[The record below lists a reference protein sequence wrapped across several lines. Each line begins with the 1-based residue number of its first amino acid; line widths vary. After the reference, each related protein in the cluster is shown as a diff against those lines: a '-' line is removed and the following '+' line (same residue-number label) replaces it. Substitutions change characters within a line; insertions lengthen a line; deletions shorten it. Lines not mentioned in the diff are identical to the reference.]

1 MCYCDRQN
9 QKLVVLTVLLCI
21 DKKVFPNLDPVGWY
35 SNAIKVGSSCL
46 SLGIQKRLPVVR
58 LYALLSRTRRR

>member
-46 SLGIQKRLPVVR
+46 SLGIQK
-58 LYALLSRTRRR
+58 ALACC